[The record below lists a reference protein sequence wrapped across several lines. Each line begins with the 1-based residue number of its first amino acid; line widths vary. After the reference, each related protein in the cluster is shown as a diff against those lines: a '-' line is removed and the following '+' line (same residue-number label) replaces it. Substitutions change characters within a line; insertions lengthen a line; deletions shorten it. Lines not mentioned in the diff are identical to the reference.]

1 MSALT
6 DGGSKEMLPLGGRP
20 VIAWVIQE
28 AKDSGAEEV
37 IVISAKG
44 KADLNAYL
52 DTQPVTVMMQESPI
66 GLGPAVALALEAETC
81 MILLPDSTFSPA
93 SPALRLA
100 EAVREGVDLAIAFRK
115 IPDSQVSRYGIA
127 EERDGVLAGL
137 VEKPSLADA
146 PSRWAV
152 NGRYAFSATSSQNMR
167 RLIEESLPLPGQP
180 ELPLTP
186 AIQALLK
193 TGAKGGLIICSEEET
208 RHDCGSPEGYL
219 AAKEV
224 FG

>member
-1 MSALT
+1 
-6 DGGSKEMLPLGGRP
+6 MLLLGGRP
-20 VIAWVIQE
+20 VIAWVIRE
-28 AKDSGAEEV
+28 AREAGVEEIV
-37 IVISAKG
+37 VISAEG

-52 DTQPVTVMMQESPI
+52 DTQPVTVIMQEHPI
-66 GLGPAVALALEAETC
+66 GLGPAVAQALEAEPC
-81 MILLPDSTFSPA
+81 LILLPDSAFAPA
-93 SPALRLA
+93 SPAKRLA
-100 EAVREGVDLAIAFRK
+100 ESIREGMDLSIAFRR
-115 IPDSQVSRYGIA
+115 IPDHLVSRYGIA
-127 EERDGVLAGL
+127 EEREGALIGL
-137 VEKPSLADA
+137 VEKPSLAEA

-152 NGRYAFSATSSQNMR
+152 NGRYALSASSAMQVKKW
-167 RLIEESLPLPGQP
+167 IEERLPLPGQP

-193 TGAKGGLIICSEEET
+193 GGAKGGLVICSEEEQ